1 MYEQVLDLLLACGE
15 VDAVAVH
22 FTPPLVS
29 RKTDDVAAAIAAAV
43 DRAGESAG
51 TAGGCVAR
59 PVVASLLGADESGQA
74 VLRSARHPVP
84 SFTYPETAVRALAHA
99 LRYGEWRARPAGTV
113 PVLENVD
120 TNEARPT
127 PASCEEKVNLGGAEG
142 AIASGWVSGAEAMG
156 VLVAFGIPV
165 ARTFEAVQ
173 RR

>member
-15 VDAVAVH
+15 VDAVAVN

-51 TAGGCVAR
+51 TAGGYVAR

-84 SFTYPETAVRALAHA
+84 SITYPETAVRALAHA

-120 TNEARPT
+120 TNEDTHGFGTADPARRNSSFG
-127 PASCEEKVNLGGAEG
+127 PAEVDLFGARQ
-142 AIASGWVSGAEAMG
+142 ASARLVGID
-156 VLVAFGIPV
+156 VL
-165 ARTFEAVQ
+165 
-173 RR
+173 